1 MTNYRRITIKGVT
14 YFFTVNCLERHE
26 NYLLTEN
33 IDILRQI
40 FRKIKMNHPFKIEA
54 IVILPEHLHTI
65 WRLPS
70 NDADY
75 KTRWALINS

>member
-1 MTNYRRITIKGVT
+1 MQHT
-14 YFFTVNCLERHE
+14 TVNCLERHE

-40 FRKIKMNHPFKIEA
+40 FRKIKPNHPFKIKA

-65 WRLPS
+65 WTLPPMQII
-70 NDADY
+70 
-75 KTRWALINS
+75 KLVGL